1 MRQTCVVMRNFR
13 GVVQPLLSNKI
24 VYNKR
29 ITLTEDDKI
38 VENDKNS
45 ASILNEVSSNSI
57 ITLGIPQYNE
67 TKPVGDILMKAIIK
81 YRFHPKIAGIKKI
94 VTWVRLSVSLRL
106 NVMKS

>member
-1 MRQTCVVMRNFR
+1 MRQTCVIMRNFW

-24 VYNKR
+24 VHNKR

-45 ASILNEVSSNSI
+45 ASILNEVSSNSV

-67 TKPVGDILMKAIIK
+67 TEPVGNILMKAIIK
-81 YRFHPKIAGIKKI
+81 YRFQPKIVAIKKNCNSG
-94 VTWVRLSVSLRL
+94 LSFSF
-106 NVMKS
+106 S